1 MLMLRSSALLLAT
14 LHNPHLATFLT
25 FRSTRLFMTLKN
37 QNQKSGSTPKKKP
50 RILCLHGK
58 FQNAAIFSNKIA
70 GARRKLQREYELQF
84 LDGPI
89 VLPQEQ
95 DGDNGEAAGNE
106 SSTGECTD
114 DENTPRSWWLRS
126 PDEKSHILVREA
138 LEYVISQS
146 DTHQIDAILGFS
158 QGGTLAT
165 ALALSG
171 AFPNLRCV
179 VTAGAPFVAE
189 AFQEAALLTKECGQ
203 AHSDSLFDL
212 GLRIPK
218 FHMAGETDA
227 LVAVESTRQLC
238 ENGGNGTFVMHDQG
252 HLFPTRSL
260 RVQEVLDFLSKHID
274 RISPS

>member
-37 QNQKSGSTPKKKP
+37 QNQKSGSTPKKS
-50 RILCLHGK
+50 R
-58 FQNAAIFSNKIA
+58 
-70 GARRKLQREYELQF
+70 REYELQF

-126 PDEKSHILVREA
+126 PDEKSHIL
-138 LEYVISQS
+138 
-146 DTHQIDAILGFS
+146 
-158 QGGTLAT
+158 GGTLAT

-227 LVAVESTRQLC
+227 LVAVESTRQLS

-274 RISPS
+274 KISPS